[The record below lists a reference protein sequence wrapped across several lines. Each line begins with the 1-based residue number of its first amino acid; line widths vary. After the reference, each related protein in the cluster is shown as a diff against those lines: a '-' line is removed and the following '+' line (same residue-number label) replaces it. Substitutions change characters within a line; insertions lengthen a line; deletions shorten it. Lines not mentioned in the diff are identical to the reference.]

1 MLICGLR
8 ALQNY
13 TFWLIH
19 IYVSLSVKQVGAL
32 EIELSFVTKFW
43 HLAKQ
48 ELAVTAK
55 LCTSHKR

>member
-32 EIELSFVTKFW
+32 EIELSFVTKL
-43 HLAKQ
+43 HLVKQ

>member
-8 ALQNY
+8 ALQND

-32 EIELSFVTKFW
+32 EIKLSFVTKL

>member
-32 EIELSFVTKFW
+32 EIELSFVTFGKTGISSDCQIM
-43 HLAKQ
+43 HI
-48 ELAVTAK
+48 T
-55 LCTSHKR
+55 